1 MAHEL
6 LIFLVLGST
15 TLLSL
20 ILWVWILTNIKNFG
34 KQRQEEQQ
42 ILNNIVTDVNFIKDD
57 IKSLTSKLN
66 KV

>member
-20 ILWVWILTNIKNFG
+20 MLWIWILTNIKNFG